1 MRNAQKATGQC
12 IIFSA
17 PSGAG
22 KTTIVQALLKRMNGL
37 AFSISACSR
46 PPRGNEIHGKDYYF
60 LGIDEFK
67 EKIQEEAFIE
77 WEEVYKNHF
86 YGTLKS
92 EVDRLWSENKVVL
105 FDVDVYGGI
114 NLKKYFGDSA
124 LSFFIKPP
132 SIEILEKRLHKR
144 KTDTEDKI
152 QLRLKKAKEEISNST
167 FFDKVVVN
175 RELEPTI
182 KEVENTIKEYIKQ

>member
-1 MRNAQKATGQC
+1 MANTQKKSGQC

-22 KTTIVQALLKRMNGL
+22 KTTIVQALLKRMEGL

-46 PPRGNEIHGKDYYF
+46 EPRVNEKHGIDYYF
-60 LGIDEFK
+60 LGIEGFQ
-67 EKIQEEAFIE
+67 EKIKEGAFIE

-86 YGTLKS
+86 YGTLKE
-92 EVDRLWSENKVVL
+92 EVDRLWAENKVVL

-124 LSFFIKPP
+124 LSLFIKPP
-132 SIEILEKRLHKR
+132 SIKVLKERLQKRQ
-144 KTDTEDKI
+144 TDAEDKI
-152 QLRLKKAKEEISNST
+152 KLRLKKAKEELSNSE

-175 RELEPTI
+175 QDLEPTI
-182 KEVENTIKEYIKQ
+182 KEVEGIVNEYIKQ

>member
-1 MRNAQKATGQC
+1 MGNSQKMSGKC

-22 KTTIVQALLKRMNGL
+22 KTTIVHALLKRMKGL

-46 PPRGNEIHGKDYYF
+46 EPRVNEKHGEDYYF
-60 LGIDEFK
+60 LGSDEFK
-67 EKIQEEAFIE
+67 EKIQKDKFIE

-86 YGTLKS
+86 YGTLKE
-92 EVDRLWSENKVVL
+92 EVDRLWAKNKVVL

-132 SIEILEKRLHKR
+132 SIEVLEKRLHKR
-144 KTDTEDKI
+144 KTETEDKI
-152 QLRLKKAKEEISNST
+152 QLRLKKAKEELSNSK
-167 FFDKVVVN
+167 FFDEIVVN
-175 RELEPTI
+175 HNLEPTI
-182 KEVENTIKEYIKQ
+182 AAVENIVKEYIKQ

>member
-1 MRNAQKATGQC
+1 MGNSQKMSGQC

-22 KTTIVQALLKRMNGL
+22 KTTIVHALLKRMNGL

-46 PPRGNEIHGKDYYF
+46 NPRGDEKHGEDYYF

-67 EKIQEEAFIE
+67 EKIEEGAFIE
-77 WEEVYKNHF
+77 WEEVYTNHF

-92 EVDRLWSENKVVL
+92 EVDRLWAENKVVL

-114 NLKKYFGDSA
+114 NLKKYFGASA
-124 LSFFIKPP
+124 LSLFIKPP
-132 SIEILEKRLHKR
+132 SIEVLEKRLHKR
-144 KTDTEDKI
+144 QTDSEDKI
-152 QLRLKKAKEEISNST
+152 QLRLKKAKEEMSNSE

-175 RELEPTI
+175 HDLEPTI
-182 KEVENTIKEYIKQ
+182 QEIENIVKEYIK